1 MKNRHQFLVVL
12 ELTSTSTNSMVWG
25 GEEVE
30 HACINFMMSH
40 RSEKKDWDVE
50 ERTKSVLGPGSQAC
64 FDSP

>member
-1 MKNRHQFLVVL
+1 
-12 ELTSTSTNSMVWG
+12 MVWG